1 MKNLELIIDLAYE
14 LMHDEVAEDQRLYD
28 KFSDIYNYAIEQKD
42 TEAQL
47 RDTIEDLEGDVSA
60 LKDDLEF
67 YEERNADLDQ
77 MVEELQD
84 AVDQL
89 NEELAAL
96 S

>member
-28 KFSDIYNYAIEQKD
+28 KFSDIYNYAIDQKD
-42 TEAQL
+42 NEGEL
-47 RDTIEDLEGDVSA
+47 RDIIEDLEADVSS
-60 LKDDLEF
+60 LESDAEY

-77 MVEELQD
+77 MVEELQEE
-84 AVDQL
+84 VDQL
-89 NEELAAL
+89 TGELMEL

>member
-42 TEAQL
+42 NEGEL
-47 RDTIEDLEGDVSA
+47 RETIEDLEHDISGLEA
-60 LKDDLEF
+60 DLEF

-77 MVEELQD
+77 LVEELQEEID
-84 AVDQL
+84 DL
-89 NEELAAL
+89 NEELAEL